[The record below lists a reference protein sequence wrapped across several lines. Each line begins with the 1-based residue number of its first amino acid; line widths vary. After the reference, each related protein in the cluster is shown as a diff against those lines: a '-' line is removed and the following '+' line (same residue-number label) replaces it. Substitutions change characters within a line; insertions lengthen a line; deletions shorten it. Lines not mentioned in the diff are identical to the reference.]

1 MPTHDIKLKKP
12 HSEKQR
18 AMVEF
23 DGNVVA
29 FCGRRFGKTDA
40 YVSRLFRKM
49 RRKPG
54 LYWWVGLSWRSASMK
69 RAWREITTIA
79 KGIYRAAGLRER
91 DYINRSNY
99 EVRIPG
105 LGEIWFRT
113 AENPSSLAG
122 EGIYG
127 AVVDEFSLM
136 DQTVWTEYLQG
147 TLLDYGGWAAFG
159 GVPKGNNWASI
170 LWREAAHMPGW
181 LQVHATTYDN
191 PYIDKDSID
200 EVKANAAERTFRQEY
215 LAEILE
221 DGAIFRGVREA
232 ATAKPQGY
240 AMDGYPSHPKHRYVV
255 GVDWGKMDDYSV
267 FAVVDTTVNE
277 LCHLDRSNRIDYT
290 TQIRR
295 LEDLCKRF
303 ENAPIVAE
311 GNAQATT
318 IELIRKTG
326 IPVREFTTSNASK
339 QNIIEGLML
348 ALEQRKLKILNDP
361 VLISELQA
369 FESTKLPGGGLRY
382 AAPQGMHDDC
392 VMALA
397 LAWDA
402 VDSYTPVR
410 VEKRNKHD
418 STGNHRTTGILPLRM

>member
-1 MPTHDIKLKKP
+1 
-12 HSEKQR
+12 
-18 AMVEF
+18 
-23 DGNVVA
+23 
-29 FCGRRFGKTDA
+29 
-40 YVSRLFRKM
+40 
-49 RRKPG
+49 
-54 LYWWVGLSWRSASMK
+54 
-69 RAWREITTIA
+69 
-79 KGIYRAAGLRER
+79 
-91 DYINRSNY
+91 
-99 EVRIPG
+99 
-105 LGEIWFRT
+105 
-113 AENPSSLAG
+113 
-122 EGIYG
+122 
-127 AVVDEFSLM
+127 
-136 DQTVWTEYLQG
+136 
-147 TLLDYGGWAAFG
+147 
-159 GVPKGNNWASI
+159 
-170 LWREAAHMPGW
+170 
-181 LQVHATTYDN
+181 
-191 PYIDKDSID
+191 
-200 EVKANAAERTFRQEY
+200 
-215 LAEILE
+215 
-221 DGAIFRGVREA
+221 
-232 ATAKPQGY
+232 
-240 AMDGYPSHPKHRYVV
+240 
-255 GVDWGKMDDYSV
+255 MDDYSV

-397 LAWDA
+397 LAWDEA
-402 VDSYTPVR
+402 KDDASVT
-410 VEKRNKHD
+410 VEKRKPYDVAANR
-418 STGNHRTTGILPLRM
+418 GTTGIVQLRVPSGNA